1 MFELLTQILLW
12 LLIGV
17 IAWYILKQFIQPAFY
32 TTLGFFVMVALLV
45 LAFFEP
51 DAGVIS
57 EAWSVLSL
65 PLRPLGFALFTLIMM
80 IKWAEVRFDGKTFQ
94 NRQLWVFLTLF
105 LSSMPV
111 TAYWLS
117 QQVEQPVAEAI
128 GATAGQTAPVMVVL
142 AQGTTRPAIPPRTQI
157 ELTESGDRLRYA
169 SEIFF
174 RTGAPTLIVTGNRR
188 SDVQS
193 DDGNR
198 LQESNEAIAVLTS
211 LGVPRGNIIVE
222 NNSGSIKKSADA
234 VRAVL
239 TDEAQGLTGVR
250 SLILVSS
257 ALNMQR
263 ASATFEKTLED
274 LGGGAGIQIIPRA
287 TDFYTVQEEGDF
299 RHKYQVPQDLVPN
312 EHALAQTGDLVQEYL
327 TQIYYLLRGWLTAIS

>member
-32 TTLGFFVMVALLV
+32 TTLGFFVMVGLLV
-45 LAFFEP
+45 MAFFKP
-51 DAGVIS
+51 DASVVS

-65 PLRPLGFALFTLIMM
+65 PLRPLGFALFTLIM
-80 IKWAEVRFDGKTFQ
+80 IINWTEVRFDAKTLQ

-105 LSSMPV
+105 ISSMPV

-117 QQVEQPVAEAI
+117 QQVETQVAEAVRT
-128 GATAGQTAPVMVVL
+128 TAGQAAPVMVVL
-142 AQGTTRPAIPPRTQI
+142 AQGTTLPVIPPRTQI
-157 ELTESGDRLRYA
+157 ELTEEGDRLRYA
-169 SEIFF
+169 AEIFF

-193 DDGNR
+193 NKGDR
-198 LQESNEAIAVLTS
+198 LQETNEAVAVLTS
-211 LGVPRGNIIVE
+211 LGVPQGSIIVE
-222 NNSGSIKKSADA
+222 NNKGSIKASADA
-234 VRAVL
+234 VRSVL
-239 TDEAQGLTGVR
+239 TDENRGLTGVR
-250 SLILVSS
+250 SVFLVSS
-257 ALNMQR
+257 ALEMQR
-263 ASATFEKTLED
+263 AKATFEKTLAD
-274 LGGGAGIQIIPRA
+274 LGEGVRIIPRA

-299 RHKYQVPQDLVPN
+299 RHKYRVPQDLIPN

-327 TQIYYLLRGWLTAIS
+327 TQIYYLLRGWLTTLT